1 MNKNQLSQQNSL
13 QTERGATPPAARV
26 LPGLLADREQFAR
39 ALGQLPGTAPAAVRA
54 GLGLAGRGSQE
65 ASRT

>member
-13 QTERGATPPAARV
+13 QAERGATPPAARV

-39 ALGQLPGTAPAAVRA
+39 ALGQLPGTAPVVRA